1 MADAKAGSASTSN
14 TGAGAGPGGSTSA
27 EVQAEFDALRRD
39 IGKLTDAVARLLG
52 ESADEAKAQARE
64 RIQRTAAAAQ
74 QAANTAGARVSD
86 FVDEK
91 PATSLLIAF
100 GVGLLFGSFFRR
112 S

>member
-1 MADAKAGSASTSN
+1 MAETPKATASGASAD
-14 TGAGAGPGGSTSA
+14 
-27 EVQAEFDALRRD
+27 VQLEFEALRRD
-39 IGKLTDAVARLLG
+39 IANLTDAVARLVG
-52 ESADEAKAQARE
+52 ESAEEAADYARD
-64 RIQRTAAAAQ
+64 RAHRTARSAQDTATAASAKV
-74 QAANTAGARVSD
+74 TD